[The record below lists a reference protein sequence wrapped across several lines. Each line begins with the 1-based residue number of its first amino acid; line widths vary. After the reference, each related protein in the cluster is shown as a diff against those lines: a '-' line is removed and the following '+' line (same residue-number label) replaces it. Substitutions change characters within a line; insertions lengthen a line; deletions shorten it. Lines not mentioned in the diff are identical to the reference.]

1 MKGSNIAAVF
11 RFIAGVKKTRAERQT
26 IGIPL
31 AYVLHFGVN
40 LSLILIVI
48 GLSGFLVSTRF
59 GSPGPD
65 PAPLPFRDLP
75 ARLAVLDLNAF
86 VALGILLLLI
96 TPIARVLTSVIL
108 YFRKGDLV
116 FTAITLVVLVNLL
129 IGLLLGTA

>member
-1 MKGSNIAAVF
+1 MGAVF
-11 RFIAGVKKTRAERQT
+11 RFIAGVKRTRAERKS
-26 IGIPL
+26 IGAPL
-31 AYVLHFGVN
+31 ASILHLGVN

-48 GLSGFLVSTRF
+48 GLFGFLIATRL
-59 GSPGPD
+59 GGPGPN

-96 TPIARVLTSVIL
+96 TPIARVLASVIL
-108 YFRKGDLV
+108 YYRQGDLA
-116 FTAITLVVLVNLL
+116 FAAITLVVLVNLL